1 MGFVMKKR
9 GKKEVEDQKKKKK
22 KRSLRKGVGSMYQFG
37 RSDNRVLNSCI
48 REM

>member
-22 KRSLRKGVGSMYQFG
+22 KEFEERGWEYVP
-37 RSDNRVLNSCI
+37 I
-48 REM
+48 W

>member
-9 GKKEVEDQKKKKK
+9 GKKEVEDQKEKK